1 MKLLAFEMST
11 RHASVALLDGDAPPV
26 EETWDESRAF
36 YETLFQ
42 AVTRLLDRA
51 GASLQDIDVFAVG
64 RGPGSFSG
72 VRVALTAARAFA
84 LPFGKAVFPVSSG
97 EAVAFDILKRLPATS
112 VAVLGDARRGMVW
125 MGSFRIQDGLPVPL
139 APWNL
144 APAKNL
150 DPLLHGIDLAVSS
163 EWERLHP
170 LAGNRTAR
178 RHETT
183 FPTARAVGELAAAKL
198 GRNLPA
204 DPPEPLYLHPA
215 V

>member
-1 MKLLAFEMST
+1 MKILAFELST
-11 RHASVALLDGDAPPV
+11 RHASVALLNGDATPV
-26 EETWDESRAF
+26 EESWDESRAF

-84 LPFGKAVFPVSSG
+84 LPFGKTVFPVSSG
-97 EAVAFDILKRLPATS
+97 EALAFDILKRHPATS
-112 VAVLGDARRGMVW
+112 VAVLGDARRGMAW
-125 MGSFRIQDGLPVPL
+125 MGSFRDQDGLPVAL
-139 APWNL
+139 APWSL
-144 APAKNL
+144 APARNL
-150 DPLLHGIDLAVSS
+150 DPILHGLDLAVSS
-163 EWERLHP
+163 EWDRLHP

-178 RHETT
+178 RHESA
-183 FPTARAVGELAAAKL
+183 FPTARAVGELASVKMS
-198 GRNLPA
+198 RNLPA

>member
-11 RHASVALLDGDAPPV
+11 RHASIALLGGDAPPV
-26 EETWDESRAF
+26 EETWEESRAH

-51 GASLQDIDVFAVG
+51 GASLKDIDVFAVG

-84 LPFGKAVFPVSSG
+84 LPFGRTVYPVSSG
-97 EAVAFDILKRLPATS
+97 EALAFDILKQHSGAT
-112 VAVLGDARRGMVW
+112 VAVVGDARRGMLW
-125 MGSFRIQDGLPVPL
+125 LGSFRRGDGVPACVTPWTLVPVNRL
-139 APWNL
+139 AGRL
-144 APAKNL
+144 A
-150 DPLLHGIDLAVSS
+150 GIDFAVSS
-163 EWERLHP
+163 EWDRLRP
-170 LAGNRTAR
+170 IAGDYTDCDHGSA
-178 RHETT
+178 
-183 FPTARAVGELAAAKL
+183 FPTARAVGELVAAKL
-198 GRNLPA
+198 SRNLPA

>member
-1 MKLLAFEMST
+1 MKILAFELST
-11 RHASVALLDGDAPPV
+11 RHASIALLNGDAAHV
-26 EETWDESRAF
+26 EEAWDESRAF

-42 AVTRLLDRA
+42 AATRLLDRA
-51 GASLQDIDVFAVG
+51 GTPLQDIDVFAVG

-84 LPFGKAVFPVSSG
+84 LPSGKTVFPVSSG
-97 EAVAFDILKRLPATS
+97 EALAFDILQRQPATS
-112 VAVLGDARRGMVW
+112 VAVLGDARRGMAW
-125 MGSFRIQDGLPVPL
+125 MGNFRSEDGLPVPL
-139 APWNL
+139 APWSL
-144 APAKNL
+144 APAKEL
-150 DPLLHGIDLAVSS
+150 DTILHGIDLAVSS

-178 RHETT
+178 RHETA
-183 FPTARAVGELAAAKL
+183 FPTARAVGELAAAKMS
-198 GRNLPA
+198 RNLTA